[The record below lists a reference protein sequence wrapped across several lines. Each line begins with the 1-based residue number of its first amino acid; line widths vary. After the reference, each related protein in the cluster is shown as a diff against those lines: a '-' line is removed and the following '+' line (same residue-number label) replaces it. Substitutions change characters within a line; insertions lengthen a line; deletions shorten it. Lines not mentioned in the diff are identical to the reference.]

1 MPGPAPAPAPTRSV
15 ATHADAAE
23 LTRPDTTREVAPT
36 GTAPTASESP
46 PVAPAEASLANDAQG
61 NPTSSVVLRAR
72 AISWVEVTDRTGRR
86 LVYELI
92 KPGSERVVSGEP
104 PLRLLLGNA
113 PAVHVLYNGAPV
125 SLPAGRQVVSL
136 TLGEA
141 TRPADQVPQN
151 PPSVANP

>member
-1 MPGPAPAPAPTRSV
+1 M
-15 ATHADAAE
+15 
-23 LTRPDTTREVAPT
+23 
-36 GTAPTASESP
+36 
-46 PVAPAEASLANDAQG
+46 SLADAQG
-61 NPTSSVVLRAR
+61 NPKSSVVLRAR